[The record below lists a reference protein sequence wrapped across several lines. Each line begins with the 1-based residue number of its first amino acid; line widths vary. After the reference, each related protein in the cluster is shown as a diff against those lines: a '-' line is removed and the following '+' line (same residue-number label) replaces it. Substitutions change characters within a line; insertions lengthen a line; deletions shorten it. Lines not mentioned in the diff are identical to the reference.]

1 MQEAKASELIIK
13 LQIVEKK
20 AEQRQLDLMKAI
32 TDQAA
37 VIKDMQEAKLAAE
50 LKAITDQAAV
60 LKDM

>member
-1 MQEAKASELIIK
+1 MQEAKASELNIK

-50 LKAITDQAAV
+50 LKANTD
-60 LKDM
+60 